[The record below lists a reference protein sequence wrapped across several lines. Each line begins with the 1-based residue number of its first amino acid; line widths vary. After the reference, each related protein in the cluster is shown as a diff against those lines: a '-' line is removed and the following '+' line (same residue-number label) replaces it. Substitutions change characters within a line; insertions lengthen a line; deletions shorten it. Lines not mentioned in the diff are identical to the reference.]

1 MPIRKTSLRLRL
13 VIGFLLVSVPAM
25 LTSAYV
31 AARLISSAFE
41 ANVEQWLG
49 ETSRFFTSSAVLPT
63 ETSQGIFKITTGDE
77 KHLMAG
83 AVQSVQVNDKP
94 AYVLVGTWLDD
105 SYLGSIKVVTSL
117 DVRLFAETSAGL
129 ESVML
134 THPDDT
140 RTVPDAIR
148 ERLAKGEDT

>member
-49 ETSRFFTSSAVLPT
+49 ETSRFSCS
-63 ETSQGIFKITTGDE
+63 
-77 KHLMAG
+77 
-83 AVQSVQVNDKP
+83 
-94 AYVLVGTWLDD
+94 
-105 SYLGSIKVVTSL
+105 
-117 DVRLFAETSAGL
+117 R
-129 ESVML
+129 
-134 THPDDT
+134 
-140 RTVPDAIR
+140 
-148 ERLAKGEDT
+148 